1 MFMSEDKF
9 SGETAPQPELTDK
22 DRRTM
27 DVMGWGEDEVVVAG
41 QLEVGEGHI
50 ATVVMLTEEAQAQR
64 RDQARGSGL
73 GFIHKALQRIRENLH
88 YPC

>member
-1 MFMSEDKF
+1 MSKDQF
-9 SGETAPQPELTDK
+9 SGESAPRPELTDT

-41 QLEVGEGHI
+41 QLQVGDEHV
-50 ATVVMLTEEAQAQR
+50 ATVVLLTDEAQAQR
-64 RDQARGSGL
+64 REEAKGGGDP
-73 GFIHKALQRIRENLH
+73 GFIQKALRRIRENLQ